1 MKEKNYWKNLG
12 LNANKLFQQYFKK
25 NWKQKVVEKSI
36 NPKKLQLQNCKK
48 NCIISVVELF
58 KKFLKVDKN
67 ENGKSTNSAVKQS
80 LNLWK
85 KLPSHHS
92 A

>member
-1 MKEKNYWKNLG
+1 MQIYCFSSILRKTESK
-12 LNANKLFQQYFKK
+12 KL
-25 NWKQKVVEKSI
+25 I

-80 LNLWK
+80 LNL
-85 KLPSHHS
+85 
-92 A
+92 